1 MFRNLFGKK
10 PATGEPA
17 RAAQP
22 EATAAPSAATP
33 DAQPAEAEHPAIAA
47 MLRTIADKL
56 PEDPLVGA
64 KIASK
69 EIYHS
74 TMKALQ
80 NERGVHVETLFTALG
95 ALAGFACQMGLRAEY
110 AARSETPPFVVI
122 QGVDGHVFFFGD
134 ILNAPLAETQ
144 YSVWSLVA
152 GQAQNLGAASLP
164 DLGETF
170 THVSK
175 TCGTEGFGVPRYP
188 GEGRSN
194 DLPVRLL
201 QVFWPHLQ
209 PRVSKF
215 CMTPTTWH
223 IAYGLAIQEA
233 MAMAKSAINPGA
245 AATIVMECAIP
256 MSKIH
261 AQEFGLA

>member
-10 PATGEPA
+10 SAPVEPTE
-17 RAAQP
+17 AAQP
-22 EATAAPSAATP
+22 KAAAPSTTGP
-33 DAQPAEAEHPAIAA
+33 NAQPAEAEHPAVAA
-47 MLRTIADKL
+47 MLLTIADKL
-56 PEDPLVGA
+56 PEDPLIGA
-64 KIASK
+64 KVASK
-69 EIYHS
+69 EIYHAM
-74 TMKALQ
+74 MKALQ
-80 NERGVHVETLFTALG
+80 SERGVHVETLFTALG

-122 QGVDGHVFFFGD
+122 QGVDGHAFFFGD
-134 ILNAPLAETQ
+134 ILNAPLAETR

-152 GQAQNLGAASLP
+152 GQAQKLGATPLP
-164 DLGETF
+164 DLGEIF

-175 TCGTEGFGVPRYP
+175 TCGTEAFGVPRYP
-188 GEGRSN
+188 GEGRAN

-201 QVFWPHLQ
+201 QVFWPVLH

-223 IAYGLAIQEA
+223 VAYGLAIQEA
-233 MAMAKSAINPGA
+233 MTTAKSVIEPA
-245 AATIVMECAIP
+245 AAAQIIMECAIP
-256 MSKIH
+256 MSKIN